1 MERRKKKEA
10 VYSETADEETE
21 EVKSSSNES
30 ETASDEDYTTSL
42 DTDEEESGTSRRS
55 ESEDSESG
63 YDYYKLRVNEKLL
76 PKKYESKKT
85 VKTNRK
91 YLKNNLEIQRL
102 RTSGVLTKDEEIFL
116 ECVHFKHFMVDSL
129 LLQKLTN
136 LNSDLTHKL
145 IYCTVLKEMP
155 FVDETEEPEKK
166 KDKLNEEMCAK
177 LFDLLYESLS
187 SYIGRMTDLFSYLL
201 LQLNDRT
208 NFTINQ
214 KDIIFMTKSQKNKKR
229 MKKKNLKPRKSITQ
243 NEKSESKTINEKSA
257 ENSNS
262 PVNIINEKEMEI
274 LNDFRHFLNTHGVN
288 GVKILGKLIS
298 SNVCNV
304 LSGVS
309 IYIIF
314 FISNYL
320 LQLTLAFGSPF
331 FHSPLQRH
339 CSLVA
344 PKKKKGQIRG
354 TSRIKGHFIYPVF
367 FLCVVEGIFFY
378 LECSKIIFLMRLV
391 IVNSQGKPQIARR

>member
-30 ETASDEDYTTSL
+30 ESASDEDYTTSL

-76 PKKYESKKT
+76 PKKYESKKS

-304 LSGVS
+304 LSGANLGCTRS
-309 IYIIF
+309 YLSYLLFKGLFCIYIKNCLNF
-314 FISNYL
+314 
-320 LQLTLAFGSPF
+320 LQPSDDFTP
-331 FHSPLQRH
+331 
-339 CSLVA
+339 
-344 PKKKKGQIRG
+344 
-354 TSRIKGHFIYPVF
+354 T
-367 FLCVVEGIFFY
+367 
-378 LECSKIIFLMRLV
+378 
-391 IVNSQGKPQIARR
+391 